1 MWMSSDLR
9 PSRAGL
15 VTAVG
20 LVCITGVTDVASAQ
34 AIETVGTRALGMAGA
49 FVAVAN
55 DSSATWWNP
64 GALADGPFVDF
75 AVGRAALEVNE
86 RVPAWRTDVSQ
97 FSLSTP
103 PIGFS
108 YYRLRM
114 TEIPGG
120 DPTAAPDPD
129 REDEQSGIP
138 LRYLSASQFG
148 ATVLYSFLPGI
159 HAGTTLKY
167 VRGSLRTGIEDAG
180 VPISELLERGDD
192 LADQETQHHF
202 DFDIGVLAVG
212 GPLRVGAVFRNLAE
226 IEFDAPA
233 GGPPMRLPRQMRAG
247 VAFDGTSSG
256 VPLIVA
262 FDADLSRY
270 AIPSGDRRV
279 LAVGTE
285 YWVVKKRVAFRGGA
299 RFNTVG
305 AEERVATGGAS
316 VAVKSGFFVEGH
328 IVHGG
333 DADERGWGVAT
344 RLSF

>member
-1 MWMSSDLR
+1 MWMSSALR
-9 PSRAGL
+9 QSIPSL

-20 LVCITGVTDVASAQ
+20 LVCITGMTDVASAQ
-34 AIETVGTRALGMAGA
+34 AIETVGNRALGMGGA

-75 AVGRAALEVNE
+75 AIGRAAIEVNE
-86 RVPAWRTDVSQ
+86 LVPAWRTDVSQ

-114 TEIPGG
+114 TEIPLG
-120 DPTAAPDPD
+120 DPTAAADPD

-148 ATVLYSFLPGI
+148 ATVLYSFLPGM

-167 VRGSLRTGIEDAG
+167 VRGSMRTGVEDAG
-180 VPISELLERGDD
+180 LPLSELLERGDD
-192 LADQETQHHF
+192 LADTETQHHF
-202 DFDIGVLAVG
+202 DLDIGVLAVG
-212 GPLRVGAVFRNLAE
+212 GPLRVGVVVRNVVE
-226 IEFDAPA
+226 VEFDAPDGSA
-233 GGPPMRLPRQMRAG
+233 PMLLPRQMRAG
-247 VAFDGTSSG
+247 VAFDWSSKG
-256 VPLIVA
+256 VPLTVA

-270 AIPSGDRRV
+270 VTPSGDRRV
-279 LAVGTE
+279 LAVGAE
-285 YWVVKKRVAFRGGA
+285 HWVVKKRVALRGGA

-305 AEERVATGGAS
+305 AEGSVATGGAS

-328 IVHGG
+328 VVHGG
-333 DADERGWGVAT
+333 NADERGWGVAT
-344 RLSF
+344 RVSF